1 MAKKKAENKMKNYL
15 DNIPYIPEDRQWEV
29 KGKIV
34 YVTQINSGFYN
45 KIAQKLFKTPKTSQI
60 KLEGLGSFIWQQ
72 IDGKRSI
79 YDIGILVADKYAD
92 KAEPL
97 YERLSQYMKTLENLG
112 FIKFKE
118 N

>member
-1 MAKKKAENKMKNYL
+1 MAKKKTKKKNYL
-15 DNIPYIPEDRQWEV
+15 DNIPYIPEDRQWEL
-29 KGKIV
+29 KGGIV

-45 KIAQKLFKTPKTSQI
+45 KIAQKLFKTPKTSKI

-79 YDIGILVADKYAD
+79 YDIGMLVADKYAD

-97 YERLSQYMKTLENLG
+97 YERLSQYMMTLDNLG

-118 N
+118 D